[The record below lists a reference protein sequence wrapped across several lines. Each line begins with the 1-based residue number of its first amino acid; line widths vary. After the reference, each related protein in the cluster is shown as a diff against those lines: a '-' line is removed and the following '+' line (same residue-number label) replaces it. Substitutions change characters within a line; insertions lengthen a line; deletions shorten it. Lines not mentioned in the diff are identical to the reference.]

1 MAFVNL
7 LIVEENEAMCRLL
20 GTLLEGLPVSV
31 SECHDGARALEACA
45 EMQPDYVVI
54 DLNLAGMEAF
64 TAIRR
69 IVAAHR
75 DVRVL
80 LLGDENDSRL
90 RDGAAEAG
98 VWRYVL
104 KESLIDV
111 RRLLEPMCQDS
122 EDRDAG
128 ERRIAR

>member
-1 MAFVNL
+1 VKL
-7 LIVEENEAMCRLL
+7 LIVEENGAMCRLL
-20 GTLLEGLPVSV
+20 SALLEGLPISI
-31 SECHDGARALEACA
+31 SECHDGAKALEACA

-64 TAIRR
+64 AAVRQ

-80 LLGDENDSRL
+80 LLGEEDDSRL
-90 RDGAAEAG
+90 RSRAADAG

-104 KESLIDV
+104 KESLIEV
-111 RRLLEPMCQDS
+111 RRLLEPTPTDIS
-122 EDRDAG
+122 GPAG
-128 ERRIAR
+128 SSNFP